1 MKKLGKHSQL
11 KEQENSPEATNN
23 ETDLCNVTDT
33 EFKRETVKILKE
45 LREDIN
51 SNVDYF
57 IKKLENTWLS
67 QEKLENSFANMQ
79 TELNTLKSKMNNVE
93 QCIRDLEDRLVE
105 ITESGQQTENQMK
118 KHERSIRDLWNKI
131 EWTNLCITGISERE
145 EKED

>member
-1 MKKLGKHSQL
+1 
-11 KEQENSPEATNN
+11 
-23 ETDLCNVTDT
+23 
-33 EFKRETVKILKE
+33 
-45 LREDIN
+45 
-51 SNVDYF
+51 
-57 IKKLENTWLS
+57 
-67 QEKLENSFANMQ
+67 MQ
-79 TELNTLKSKMNNVE
+79 TELNTLKSKTNNVE